1 MRGSTEQRGTQQ
13 TETHTTRRRPKSETE
28 TSLRR
33 WRVRLA
39 TWTCERETRVE
50 PRAEEE
56 IQAHAAMNQ
65 QVRDEKKKGREPVGP
80 QKSEPMRT
88 AQDGREPS
96 WKDREHHEATGHVV
110 HAEWCRRCVCVDAVR
125 AVITSTTE
133 ERTMKTQYPAM
144 GQDSCF
150 REGCTRN
157 VRGFGSV
164 MEALVMTDHHSR
176 AQLARDLKTDIKW
189 RRQDLQGHS
198 RVSARAW
205 VRQSGPKWCHL

>member
-1 MRGSTEQRGTQQ
+1 MRGSTEQRGTQR

-33 WRVRLA
+33 WRVRQA

-80 QKSEPMRT
+80 QKSEPMKT

-96 WKDREHHEATGHVV
+96 RKDREHHEATGHVV
-110 HAEWCRRCVCVDAVR
+110 HAEWCKRCVC
-125 AVITSTTE
+125 
-133 ERTMKTQYPAM
+133 
-144 GQDSCF
+144 G
-150 REGCTRN
+150 
-157 VRGFGSV
+157 RG
-164 MEALVMTDHHSR
+164 
-176 AQLARDLKTDIKW
+176 
-189 RRQDLQGHS
+189 
-198 RVSARAW
+198 
-205 VRQSGPKWCHL
+205 QSGHHRHNRGENKQNTVSRNGLGLFFVRDARGTRVALEASWGVDWS